1 MENLLLVGLIAA
13 IPMAIFG
20 MIAKMNGSKLLAI
33 IVFKLPSIIIL
44 VVAIVYYLKIY
55 KII

>member
-1 MENLLLVGLIAA
+1 MEKLLLIGLIAA

-20 MIAKMNGSKLLAI
+20 IVAKMTGNKLLAF
-33 IVFKLPSIIIL
+33 IVFKLPSIVVL
-44 VVAIVYYLKIY
+44 VVAISYFLKLH